1 MTSAVTQP
9 GSGKA
14 GLAGPVIPGPPWG
27 PAWASRR
34 PLRGEGSPRY
44 CGCWLKARQ
53 PPGALSP
60 ARSSAYPRPDPG
72 QVLCPRPRLKRKEQ
86 WWAAVLVL
94 GKHCRVRGGGS
105 CKAPPPDRPKPATT
119 LPQLC
124 TPELLGVCFPV
135 CKGLWQRLTSGLKTE
150 TLHQSSVSQPQLLHP
165 QGTLGSIWGLP
176 DCHTGGCPGV
186 QWAEAR
192 DAAK

>member
-119 LPQLC
+119 LPQALHSRAAGS
-124 TPELLGVCFPV
+124 LFS
-135 CKGLWQRLTSGLKTE
+135 RL
-150 TLHQSSVSQPQLLHP
+150 
-165 QGTLGSIWGLP
+165 QGAL
-176 DCHTGGCPGV
+176 
-186 QWAEAR
+186 AEADLRLENR
-192 DAAK
+192 DPPSEQRFSTTAAPPPGDTGLHLGPS